1 MVGILQVKKP
11 SNIAENGGWK
21 IRTGY
26 PGPDIH
32 FCHTWSRGKS
42 GCRAPGSAVRNFQPL
57 FSAVLD
63 GFFTCSTPTIMYD
76 ISKKSENWVD
86 FDYVKSERLGVLNC
100 TWSPKISEFIF
111 STSLFHNVLYTVR
124 FLKMRRIQR
133 Y

>member
-1 MVGILQVKKP
+1 MVGVLQVKKP
-11 SNIAENGGWK
+11 SNTAENRGWK
-21 IRTGY
+21 FRTALPGARHPLLPRDHVWQKWMSGPGY
-26 PGPDIH
+26 P
-32 FCHTWSRGKS
+32 
-42 GCRAPGSAVRNFQPL
+42 VRNFQPL

-63 GFFTCSTPTIMYD
+63 GFFTCSIPTIMYD

-111 STSLFHNVLYTVR
+111 STSFFHNVLYTVR
-124 FLKMRRIQR
+124 FVKMRRIQR